1 MCSTSFSERDKRSS
15 FQTTTV
21 SPSRSAPA
29 YGAARADPNG
39 QGEIRDRIFENES
52 FRGSGLSLIA
62 AAIVRWNTV
71 YLDRAVQHLRALG
84 FRRGR
89 SHDFLKI
96 ARYRFI
102 PMALAFRSDFE
113 RGF

>member
-1 MCSTSFSERDKRSS
+1 M
-15 FQTTTV
+15 V
-21 SPSRSAPA
+21 SMFAVVDRKPA
-29 YGAARADPNG
+29 
-39 QGEIRDRIFENES
+39 
-52 FRGSGLSLIA
+52 
-62 AAIVRWNTV
+62 
-71 YLDRAVQHLRALG
+71 AVQHLRALG

-96 ARYRFI
+96 ARHRFI